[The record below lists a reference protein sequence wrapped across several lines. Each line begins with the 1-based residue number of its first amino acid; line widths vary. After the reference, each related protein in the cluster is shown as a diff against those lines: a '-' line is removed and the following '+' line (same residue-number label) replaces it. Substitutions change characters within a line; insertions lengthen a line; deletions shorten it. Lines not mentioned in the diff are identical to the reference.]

1 MPTSLAILD
10 QRQVIARIDTII
22 RELEALRR
30 QLATPPKTT
39 VTTSITEELFGAA
52 GQGTRDEYDFN
63 LDWTRFNQ

>member
-1 MPTSLAILD
+1 MSTALVMPD

-30 QLATPPKTT
+30 QLATPPKTM

-52 GQGTRDEYDFN
+52 GQGTRDEYDLNPIPFG
-63 LDWTRFNQ
+63 